1 MKSYAFSGQHFG
13 TFTTQEVG
21 SCFMGRDECR
31 KTELAGVREAV
42 CLFGRSFERVWRRQK
57 L

>member
-42 CLFGRSFERVWRRQK
+42 CLFGRSFERV
-57 L
+57 